1 MQKGVLSKLVLHTN
15 STYVF
20 MEPTHTVLTDKKFP
34 TKMFHP
40 LLPISFK
47 FLSAQQGSIL
57 WKLEFQNQGKII
69 TYIKLPCFHI
79 FSSTPFVAIRKEKKK
94 KYSSQ
99 LIKATHHNSK
109 LYLHISKRWNSV
121 IINSNFKHQ
130 ALSMYFKV
138 FYQFYLEE
146 INWMVH

>member
-20 MEPTHTVLTDKKFP
+20 MEPTHTVLTDKKCP
-34 TKMFHP
+34 TKKFHP

-69 TYIKLPCFHI
+69 TYIKLPCFYI
-79 FSSTPFVAIRKEKKK
+79 FSSTPFVAIRKEKKEVF
-94 KYSSQ
+94 
-99 LIKATHHNSK
+99 KAILKAIYHNSK
-109 LYLHISKRWNSV
+109 LYLHISKRWNSI

-130 ALSMYFKV
+130 ALSIYF
-138 FYQFYLEE
+138 
-146 INWMVH
+146 